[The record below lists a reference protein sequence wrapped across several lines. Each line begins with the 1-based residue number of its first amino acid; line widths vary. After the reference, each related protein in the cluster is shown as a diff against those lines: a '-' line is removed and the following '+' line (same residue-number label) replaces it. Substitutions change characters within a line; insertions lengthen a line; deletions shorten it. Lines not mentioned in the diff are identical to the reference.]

1 MGVRS
6 MFVAFA
12 ALLATEAASEHA
24 TVAVAANPIRKVV
37 TMLQMMQ
44 KKIASEA
51 EKETELY
58 EKYMC
63 YCKTSG
69 STLAKSIADAE
80 AKVKELG
87 PAIEEAE
94 AQMKQLKEDVEA
106 HKADRAAAK
115 AAMAKATA
123 IREKEAA
130 AFAKENAEDMAN
142 LDALERAIAAI
153 SKGSAGGFLQTSASA
168 LLRRVVL
175 AERDMDE
182 DNRQE
187 LLAFLSGKAVAPAY
201 GNEYVP
207 QSGEILGILKQLH
220 DEMAKDLA
228 EAIAAEE
235 AAIAAY
241 KELMAAKEKEVAALT
256 KMIEEKLTRIAEL
269 GVEIATMKND
279 LGDTAE
285 GIIEDK
291 KFLADLEKN
300 CATKEQEWA
309 EICKQRQLEL
319 VALADTIKILND
331 DDALELFK
339 KTLPS
344 SFVQIQVTAES
355 MRARALSIVQ
365 QAQQASKVG
374 RPQLDFIAL
383 TLRGKKIGFE
393 KVIKMIDD
401 MVVNLKA
408 EQTADDEKKK
418 YCTESLDTADDK
430 KKELEHSIAGL
441 ETSISKTKDAIAA
454 TKEEVEALED
464 AIKALDKMVAEA
476 TEQRKEE
483 NEDFTELMAQDS
495 AAKEVILF
503 AKNRLNKFYNPKL
516 YTPPPKRELTEDE
529 RITVNNGGTLAPT
542 APPAG
547 IAGTGITVLAE
558 VSKDAPPP
566 PPESFSAYAK
576 KTEESNGV
584 MAMMDLLV
592 KDLDKEMTVA
602 TATEKDAQA
611 DYETLIKESA
621 EKRAADSKSLED
633 KEAAIAE
640 MQGFL
645 ESETE
650 AKAADEKELAG
661 TLEVIASLHAECDWL
676 LKYFDVRKDA
686 RASEI
691 DALGRAKAV
700 LSGADYSL
708 LQTARAHGLL
718 RRY

>member
-1 MGVRS
+1 
-6 MFVAFA
+6 
-12 ALLATEAASEHA
+12 
-24 TVAVAANPIRKVV
+24 
-37 TMLQMMQ
+37 MLQMME
-44 KKIASEA
+44 KKVMAEA
-51 EKETELY
+51 ERETELY

-63 YCKTSG
+63 YYKTSG
-69 STLAKSIADAE
+69 GTLAKSIEDAE

-87 PAIEEAE
+87 AAIEEAE
-94 AQMKQLKEDVEA
+94 AQLKTLEGDVEA

-115 AAMAKATA
+115 AVIAEATA

-130 AFAKENAEDMAN
+130 AFAKETAEDKAN

-153 SKGSAGGFLQTSASA
+153 SKGVAGGFLQTSASA

-175 AERDMDE
+175 AKQDMDE

-187 LLAFLSGKAVAPAY
+187 LLAFLSGNAVAPAY

-228 EAIAAEE
+228 DVIAAED

-241 KELMAAKEKEVAALT
+241 KELMAAKEKEIAALT

-269 GVEIATMKND
+269 KVEIATMKND

-285 GIIEDK
+285 GLIEDK

-300 CATKEQEWA
+300 CATKEKEWA

-331 DDALELFK
+331 GDALELFK

-344 SFVQIQVTAES
+344 SFVQIQVTADS
-355 MRARALSIVQ
+355 LRARALSIVQ
-365 QAQQASKVG
+365 KAQQNSQVG

-393 KVIKMIDD
+393 KVIAMIDE
-401 MVVNLKA
+401 MVATLKA
-408 EQTADDEKKK
+408 EQIADDDKKE
-418 YCTESLDTADDK
+418 YCSVSLDTADDK

-441 ETSISKTKDAIAA
+441 ETSIAKSKDAIAA
-454 TKEEVEALED
+454 LKAEVEALED

-476 TEQRKEE
+476 TENRKKE
-483 NEDFTELMAQDS
+483 NEDYTELMANDA

-516 YTPPPKRELTEDE
+516 YTPPPKRELSEED
-529 RITVNNGGTLAPT
+529 RITVNMGGTLAPT
-542 APPAG
+542 PPPAG
-547 IAGTGITVLAE
+547 IAGTGIAAFTQGN
-558 VSKDAPPP
+558 DAPPP
-566 PPESFSAYAK
+566 PPESFKAYAK
-576 KTEESNGV
+576 KSEESNGV
-584 MAMMDLLV
+584 MAMMDMLV
-592 KDLDKEMTVA
+592 KDLDKEMTIA

-611 DYETLIKESA
+611 DYEGFLKDSA
-621 EKRAADSKSLED
+621 AKRAEDSKSIED
-633 KEAAIAE
+633 KMAAIAE
-640 MQGFL
+640 MEGILDADSQ
-645 ESETE
+645 
-650 AKAADEKELAG
+650 AKAA
-661 TLEVIASLHAECDWL
+661 AE
-676 LKYFDVRKDA
+676 
-686 RASEI
+686 
-691 DALGRAKAV
+691 
-700 LSGADYSL
+700 
-708 LQTARAHGLL
+708 Q
-718 RRY
+718 

>member
-1 MGVRS
+1 M
-6 MFVAFA
+6 
-12 ALLATEAASEHA
+12 EASSEHA

-69 STLAKSIADAE
+69 STLAKSIEDAE
-80 AKVKELG
+80 AKLAELG

-175 AERDMDE
+175 AQRDMDE

-220 DEMAKDLA
+220 DEMSKDLA
-228 EAIAAEE
+228 ETIAAEE

-365 QAQQASKVG
+365 QARQASKTG

-383 TLRGKKIGFE
+383 TLRGNKIGFE
-393 KVIKMIDD
+393 KVIKLIDE
-401 MVVNLKA
+401 MVETLKK
-408 EQTADDEKKK
+408 EQIADDDKKE
-418 YCTESLDTADDK
+418 YCTVSLDTADDK
-430 KKELEHSIAGL
+430 KKALEHSIEGL
-441 ETSISKTKDAIAA
+441 ESAIAKSKDAIA
-454 TKEEVEALED
+454 TLKEEVEALND
-464 AIKALDKMVAEA
+464 AIKALDKAVAEA

-483 NEDFTELMAQDS
+483 NEDYTELMAQDS

-516 YTPPPKRELTEDE
+516 YTAPPKRELTEDE

-547 IAGTGITVLAE
+547 IAGTGIAVLSQ
-558 VSKDAPPP
+558 VSTHDQHTDAPPP
-566 PPESFSAYAK
+566 PPESFKAYAK

-584 MAMMDLLV
+584 MAMMDMLV

-611 DYETLIKESA
+611 DYETFMKDSA
-621 EKRAADSKSLED
+621 EKRAEDSKSVED
-633 KEAAIAE
+633 KMAAIAE
-640 MQGFL
+640 MEGVLQ
-645 ESETE
+645 SDTD
-650 AKAADEKELAG
+650 AKAAAEQEHAA

-691 DALGRAKAV
+691 DALGKAKAV
-700 LSGADYSL
+700 LSGADYSF
-708 LQTARAHGLL
+708 LQVGNMRGMLK
-718 RRY
+718 RR